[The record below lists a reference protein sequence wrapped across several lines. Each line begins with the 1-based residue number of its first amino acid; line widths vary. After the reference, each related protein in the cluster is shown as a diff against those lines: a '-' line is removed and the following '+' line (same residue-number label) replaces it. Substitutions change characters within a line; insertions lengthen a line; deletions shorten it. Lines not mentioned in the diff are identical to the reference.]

1 MFGLRKSGARLRARV
16 RPVQARAKRRCGA
29 TKRLVREPFTSSRRP
44 PKPGGTRDG
53 QGRGNG
59 RPDQKAGA
67 GSRRA
72 GPAGGGAE
80 RQAQGRGRS
89 PETPGGVGTEVP
101 VRRRFKPV
109 GMCRQPMTPAGGRAV
124 GVPTAVALRPP
135 PEGERPLASR
145 ERPGRA
151 TTIVCRGHRRGRD
164 DHRSAGRLAENF
176 VRELGALLRDHSL
189 DEQQHQGRRRPR
201 HGGRDGRRILIGS
214 RGSTIDALQELTRTA
229 VHRASDEY
237 PTGSTWT
244 SAATGPA
251 AAALQQFA
259 QRLAEE
265 VLTTGELQALEP
277 MSAPDRKVVHDAIT
291 DIAGVSTSS
300 EGEDPRRYVVIR
312 PAAGRDADR
321 ADPGDGDAAESM
333 AAEDTP
339 SEVTRSDVGDGGPS
353 MEIPSGGRRRRRGP
367 SPRTTTPE
375 QVASRFCC
383 ATGAGAR
390 RTATGCLRT
399 CRRRQLGRR

>member
-1 MFGLRKSGARLRARV
+1 VSRTPKEEEMTIEA
-16 RPVQARAKRRCGA
+16 QA
-29 TKRLVREPFTSSRRP
+29 
-44 PKPGGTRDG
+44 D
-53 QGRGNG
+53 
-59 RPDQKAGA
+59 
-67 GSRRA
+67 
-72 GPAGGGAE
+72 
-80 RQAQGRGRS
+80 
-89 PETPGGVGTEVP
+89 
-101 VRRRFKPV
+101 
-109 GMCRQPMTPAGGRAV
+109 
-124 GVPTAVALRPP
+124 
-135 PEGERPLASR
+135 
-145 ERPGRA
+145 
-151 TTIVCRGHRRGRD
+151 
-164 DHRSAGRLAENF
+164 LAENF
-176 VRELGALLRDHSL
+176 VRELVRCFGITASTSSSIRDDAVHVTV
-189 DEQQHQGRRRPR
+189 EGT
-201 HGGRDGRRILIGS
+201 GVGILIGS

-237 PTGSTWT
+237 PTRIHVDVGGYR
-244 SAATGPA
+244 ARR

-353 MEIPSGGRRRRRGP
+353 MEIPSGE
-367 SPRTTTPE
+367 TEAPE
-375 QVASRFCC
+375 GSQSEDDDS
-383 ATGAGAR
+383 
-390 RTATGCLRT
+390 
-399 CRRRQLGRR
+399 